1 VSIKRISAIVSGR
14 VQGVYYRAST
24 ETEARRLGV
33 TGWVR
38 NLSNGDVEFEAEGP
52 EDVIDELI
60 KWAYQG
66 PEMAQVNYIET
77 THIEVTHIEVTNTT
91 ISNENHSFDIH
102 Y

>member
-1 VSIKRISAIVSGR
+1 MSIKRIRAIVSGR

-24 ETEARRLGV
+24 ETEARRLGL

-38 NLSNGDVEFEAEGP
+38 NLSNGDVEFEAQGP
-52 EDVIDELI
+52 EGVIDALI

-66 PEMAQVNYIET
+66 PEMAQVALV
-77 THIEVTHIEVTNTT
+77 EVANIA
-91 ISNENHSFDIH
+91 ISNENHSFDIR

>member
-1 VSIKRISAIVSGR
+1 MPLKRIHAIVSGR

-24 ETEARRLGV
+24 EIEARRLGV

-38 NLSNGDVEFEAEGP
+38 NLSNGDVEFEAEGA
-52 EDVIDELI
+52 EDAIDALI

-66 PEMAQVNYIET
+66 PEMAKVTRIDVET
-77 THIEVTHIEVTNTT
+77 IR
-91 ISNENHSFDIH
+91 ISKENHSFDIR

>member
-1 VSIKRISAIVSGR
+1 MTVKRIRATVSGR

-38 NLSNGDVEFEAEGP
+38 NLSNGDVEFEAEGT
-52 EDVIDELI
+52 EGAIDALI
-60 KWAYQG
+60 KWAHQG
-66 PEMAQVNYIET
+66 PVMAQVTHVDIEAIRT
-77 THIEVTHIEVTNTT
+77 SKE
-91 ISNENHSFDIH
+91 SLSFDVR

>member
-1 VSIKRISAIVSGR
+1 MTLKRVRATISGR

-52 EDVIDELI
+52 EDIVDALI
-60 KWAYQG
+60 EWAHQG
-66 PEMAQVNYIET
+66 PAMAQVARIDIET
-77 THIEVTHIEVTNTT
+77 IRT
-91 ISNENHSFDIH
+91 SKENNAFNVL

>member
-1 VSIKRISAIVSGR
+1 MPQKRISAIVSGR

-52 EDVIDELI
+52 EDIIDALI

-66 PEMAQVNYIET
+66 PEMAKVRNIQIKT
-77 THIEVTHIEVTNTT
+77 MP
-91 ISNENHSFDIH
+91 ISNENRLFFIR